1 MSMILRSSLIAAAA
15 MAALAACAPVETA
28 EAPMPGATGPK
39 VCRAENYQR
48 FIGKPRAELPTMPA
62 DESWRVLCSTCAATM
77 DYREDRLTIV
87 FDTNSQLIQS
97 ARCG

>member
-1 MSMILRSSLIAAAA
+1 MFTTLRLSLIAAGAV
-15 MAALAACAPVETA
+15 AALAACAPIETA
-28 EAPMPGATGPK
+28 EAPPAGAAGPK
-39 VCRAENYQR
+39 VCRADNYQR
-48 FIGKPRAELPTMPA
+48 YVGKPRSELPAMPA

-87 FDTNSQLIQS
+87 FDTTTQVIQS

>member
-1 MSMILRSSLIAAAA
+1 MSMILRSSLIAAAV
-15 MAALAACAPVETA
+15 AASLAACAPVETA
-28 EAPMPGATGPK
+28 ETPAPSATGPK

-48 FIGKPRAELPTMPA
+48 FIGKPRSELPTMPA

-87 FDTNSQLIQS
+87 FDTTSQLIQS

>member
-1 MSMILRSSLIAAAA
+1 MSMILRSSLIAAAVA
-15 MAALAACAPVETA
+15 AALSACAPVETA
-28 EAPMPGATGPK
+28 EAPTTGATGPK

-48 FIGKPRAELPTMPA
+48 FIGKPRSELPTMPA

-87 FDTNSQLIQS
+87 FDTTSQLIQS

>member
-1 MSMILRSSLIAAAA
+1 MSTILRSSLIAAAVT
-15 MAALAACAPVETA
+15 AALAACAPVETA
-28 EAPMPGATGPK
+28 ETPAAGAAGPK

-48 FIGKPRAELPTMPA
+48 FIGRNRSELPTMPA

-77 DYREDRLTIV
+77 DYREDRLTIAY
-87 FDTNSQLIQS
+87 DTATNIIQS